1 MTQETQMETINLAT
15 DVLVVGAGM
24 TGVKAASEIAAS
36 GYRVVLIDEG
46 AGLGIAAGASVAD
59 LDGEEQAA
67 LEALLETVNGS
78 EMIDVMTGTRMD
90 GAAGVPGDFRVWLSG
105 NDDIVEKSVG
115 AIVVASELVAC
126 PLNEAYGLSLTE
138 TVVSQSQMEAALAKN
153 PAVFSGK
160 TIAFMVG
167 LAQDGNPLVLERIL
181 KSVLDIENMDNTSA
195 YVFSGDLKV
204 AEDGLER
211 LYLECR
217 DKGAMYV
224 KLTEMP
230 ALVQEGGAL
239 SITYDDPVLQRKV
252 ELSPDIIV
260 VEEAIGADQ
269 VNTALAEMLNIDV
282 GSMGFLQTDNVH
294 RLPVSTNREGIF
306 VVGGSR
312 RVKKRYGALMDA
324 QNAAIR
330 VRNLLGDGTIAVPA
344 NKAVLDTGKCTFC
357 LTCYRCCPHGAIY
370 WSADNK
376 PVISAVACQGCGICA
391 AECPMDAIQI
401 GDFNDAEMIGRVT
414 QSATARTDDSPTIV
428 AFCCQNSGLEAARMA
443 ESFGMPLPKGLKTVA
458 VPCAGKVDIDYVMH
472 ALAEGADGVVV
483 MACHNGNCKSEK
495 GSLYAGWRAANAQEM
510 LTAIGLEKER
520 ICFATTASNMGAD
533 FSNILM
539 AMEETLKFK

>member
-1 MTQETQMETINLAT
+1 MTQQTQMETINLAT

-24 TGVKAASEIAAS
+24 TGMKAASEIAAN
-36 GYRVVLIDEG
+36 GYKVVLIDEG
-46 AGLGIAAGASVAD
+46 AEAGAAAIVD
-59 LDGEEQAA
+59 LDGVEQAA
-67 LEALLETVNGS
+67 FEVLRKTVEGS
-78 EMIDVMTGTRMD
+78 ELIEVLSGTCMD
-90 GAAGVPGDFRVWLSG
+90 GAAGMPGDFKVWLSG

-126 PLNEAYGLSLTE
+126 PMNEAFGLELSD
-138 TVVSQSQMEAALAKN
+138 TVISQSQLEAKLADN
-153 PAVFSGK
+153 PAAFAGK
-160 TIAFMVG
+160 TVAFMLG
-167 LAQDGNPLVLERIL
+167 LAQDGHPLVLERVL
-181 KSVLDIENMDNTSA
+181 KSVLAMESLDETSA

-230 ALVQEGGAL
+230 AVSQEGGL
-239 SITYDDPVLQRKV
+239 SITYEDPVLQRSV
-252 ELSPDIIV
+252 ALTPDIIV

-269 VNTALAEMLNIDV
+269 VNAAMAEMLKIDV

-294 RLPVSTNREGIF
+294 RYPVATNREGIY

-312 RVKKRYGALMDA
+312 RVKKRYGAIMDA
-324 QNAAIR
+324 ENAALR
-330 VRNLLGDGTIAVPA
+330 VRDLLGNGTVSVPA

-357 LTCYRCCPHGAIY
+357 LTCFRCCPHGAIY
-370 WSADNK
+370 WTADNK
-376 PVISAVACQGCGICA
+376 PVISKIACQGCGICA
-391 AECPMDAIQI
+391 SECPMDAIQI
-401 GDFNDAEMIGRVT
+401 GEFNDAAMIETVT
-414 QSATARTDDSPTIV
+414 RSAAEKSGDAPTIV

-443 ESFGMPLPKGLKTVA
+443 ADFGMPLPKGLKTVA
-458 VPCAGKVDIDYVMH
+458 VPCAGKVDIDYVMR

-495 GSLYAGWRAANAQEM
+495 GSLYASWRAANAQQTLE
-510 LTAIGLEKER
+510 TIGVEKER
-520 ICFATTASNMGAD
+520 ICFATTASNMGSD
-533 FSNILM
+533 FSRILM
-539 AMEETLKFK
+539 EMEAKLSGK

>member
-1 MTQETQMETINLAT
+1 MTQDTQMETINLTT

-24 TGVKAASEIAAS
+24 TGVKAASEIAAN

-46 AGLGIAAGASVAD
+46 AGLGMAAGAPVAD

-67 LEALLETVNGS
+67 LNTLMETVNGS

-126 PLNEAYGLSLTE
+126 PLNEAYGLSLSE

-167 LAQDGNPLVLERIL
+167 LAQDGNPLVLERVL
-181 KSVLDIENMDNTSA
+181 KGVLAMENMEDTSA
-195 YVFSGDLKV
+195 YVFAGDLKV

-230 ALVQEGGAL
+230 TVVQEDGTL
-239 SITYDDPVLQRKV
+239 CITYDDPVLQRNV

-260 VEEAIGADQ
+260 VEEALGADQ
-269 VNTALAEMLNIDV
+269 ANTALAEMLNIDV

-294 RLPVSTNREGIF
+294 RFPVSTNREGIF
-306 VVGGSR
+306 VVGGTR

-324 QNAAIR
+324 ENAAIR

-401 GDFNDAEMIGRVT
+401 GDFNDADMIDRVT
-414 QSATARTDDSPTIV
+414 QSAAAAPDDSPTIV
-428 AFCCQNSGLEAARMA
+428 AFCCQNSGMEAARMA

-458 VPCAGKVDIDYVMH
+458 VPCAGKVDIEYVMH
-472 ALAEGADGVVV
+472 ALAEGAEGVVV

-495 GSLYAGWRAANAQEM
+495 GSLYAGWRAANAQDM

>member
-1 MTQETQMETINLAT
+1 MTQELKMETINLAT
-15 DVLVVGAGM
+15 DVLVVGAGL

-46 AGLGIAAGASVAD
+46 AGLGMAAGASVAD

-126 PLNEAYGLSLTE
+126 SLNEAYGLRLSE
-138 TVVSQSQMEAALAKN
+138 RVFSQSRMEAALAED

-167 LAQDGNPLVLERIL
+167 LAQDGSPLVLELVL
-181 KSVLDIENMDNTSA
+181 KGVLAMENMEDTSA
-195 YVFSGDLKV
+195 YVFAGDLKV

-230 ALVQEGGAL
+230 ALAQEGDAL
-239 SITYDDPVLQRKV
+239 TITYDDPILQRKV
-252 ELSPDIIV
+252 QLSPDIIV

-269 VNTALAEMLNIDV
+269 VNRALAEMLGLDM

-324 QNAAIR
+324 ENAAIR
-330 VRNLLGDGTIAVPA
+330 IRNLLGDGTITVPA
-344 NKAVLDTGKCTFC
+344 NKAVLDSGKCTFC

-401 GDFNDAEMIGRVT
+401 GDFNDAEMIDRVT
-414 QSATARTDDSPTIV
+414 QSATVRTGDSPTIV

-458 VPCAGKVDIDYVMH
+458 VPCAGKVDIDYVLH

>member
-1 MTQETQMETINLAT
+1 MTQDTQMETINLAI

-46 AGLGIAAGASVAD
+46 AGVGMAAGTSVAD
-59 LDGEEQAA
+59 LDGEEQAT

-78 EMIDVMTGTRMD
+78 ELIDVMTGTRMD

-126 PLNEAYGLSLTE
+126 PLNEAYGLRLSE
-138 TVVSQSQMEAALAKN
+138 TVVTQSQMEAALAKN

-167 LAQDGNPLVLERIL
+167 LAQDGNPLVLERVL
-181 KSVLDIENMDNTSA
+181 KGVLAMENMEDTSA
-195 YVFSGDLKV
+195 YVFTGDLKV

-294 RLPVSTNREGIF
+294 RFPVSTNREGIF

-324 QNAAIR
+324 QNAAMR
-330 VRNLLGDGTIAVPA
+330 VRSLLGDGTITVPA

-357 LTCYRCCPHGAIY
+357 LTCFRCCPHGAIY

-401 GDFNDAEMIGRVT
+401 GDFNDAEMIDRVT
-414 QSATARTDDSPTIV
+414 QSATDTTDGSPTIV

-458 VPCAGKVDIDYVMH
+458 VPCAGKVDIGYVMH
-472 ALAEGADGVVV
+472 ALAEGADGVVI

-495 GSLYAGWRAANAQEM
+495 GSLYASWRAANAQGM
-510 LTAIGLEKER
+510 LEAIGIEENR

-533 FSNILM
+533 FSGILM
-539 AMEETLKFK
+539 KMEKTLLGK

>member
-1 MTQETQMETINLAT
+1 MTQQRQMETINMAT

-24 TGVKAASEIAAS
+24 TGVKAATEIAAS
-36 GYRVVLIDEG
+36 GYKVVLIDEG
-46 AGLGIAAGASVAD
+46 TGLGTTAGTAAAD
-59 LDGEEQAA
+59 LDGGEQAA
-67 LEALLETVNGS
+67 LDALVETANGS
-78 EMIDVMTGTRMD
+78 EMIEVMAGTRMD

-105 NDDIVEKSVG
+105 NDDIVEKNVG

-126 PLNEAYGLSLTE
+126 PLHEAYGLNLSD
-138 TVVSQSQMEAALAKN
+138 TVLSQSQLEAALSEN
-153 PAVFSGK
+153 PSALAGK
-160 TIAFMVG
+160 SVAFMVG
-167 LAQDGNPLVLERIL
+167 LAQDGNPLVLERVL
-181 KSVLDIENMDNTSA
+181 KSVLAMDNMEGTSA
-195 YVFSGDLKV
+195 YVFAGDLKV

-211 LYLECR
+211 LYLKCR

-224 KLTEMP
+224 KLAGIP
-230 ALVQEGGAL
+230 AIAQEGAL
-239 SITYDDPVLQRKV
+239 SIAYDDPVLQRNVK
-252 ELSPDIIV
+252 LDPDIIV

-269 VNTALAEMLNIDV
+269 VNGALAEMLKIDV

-294 RLPVSTNREGIF
+294 RYPVSTNREGIF

-324 QNAAIR
+324 ENAAIR
-330 VRNLLGDGTIAVPA
+330 VRSLLGDGTLTVPA
-344 NKAVLDTGKCTFC
+344 DKAVIDTGKCTFC

-376 PVISAVACQGCGICA
+376 PIISPVACQGCGICA
-391 AECPMDAIQI
+391 SECPMDAIQI
-401 GDFNDAEMIGRVT
+401 GDFNDADMIDRVT
-414 QSATARTDDSPTIV
+414 ESAAAETGDAPTIV

-458 VPCAGKVDIDYVMH
+458 VPCAGKVDIDYVMR

-483 MACHNGNCKSEK
+483 VACHNGNCKSEK
-495 GSLYAGWRAANAQEM
+495 GSLYAGWRAANARKMVE
-510 LTAIGLEKER
+510 AIGLDKER

-533 FSNILM
+533 FSNIVM
-539 AMEETLKFK
+539 DMEKTLKAM

>member
-1 MTQETQMETINLAT
+1 MTQQTRMETINLAT

-24 TGVKAASEIAAS
+24 TGVKAATEIAAS
-36 GYRVVLIDEG
+36 GYKVVLIDEG
-46 AGLGIAAGASVAD
+46 SGLGMAPADTVVD

-67 LEALLETVNGS
+67 QEALVASVNDS
-78 EMIDVMTGTRMD
+78 EMIEVMTGTRMD

-105 NDDIVEKSVG
+105 SDDIVEKSVG

-126 PLNEAYGLSLTE
+126 PLNEAYGLNLSD
-138 TVVSQSQMEAALAKN
+138 TVVTQSQLEAALRAN
-153 PAVFSGK
+153 PSALAGK
-160 TIAFMVG
+160 SVAFMMG
-167 LAQDGNPLVLERIL
+167 LAQDGNPLVLERVL
-181 KSVLDIENMDNTSA
+181 KSVLAVENIEDTSA
-195 YVFSGDLKV
+195 YVFAGDLKV

-217 DKGAMYV
+217 DKGTMYV
-224 KLTEMP
+224 KLNEMP
-230 ALVQEGGAL
+230 AVTQAEGTL

-252 ELSPDIIV
+252 QLTPDMIV
-260 VEEAIGADQ
+260 VEEAIGANE
-269 VNTALAEMLNIDV
+269 VNTALAEMLKINV

-294 RLPVSTNREGIF
+294 RYPVSTNREGIF

-312 RVKKRYGALMDA
+312 RAKKRYGALMDA
-324 QNAAIR
+324 ENAAIR
-330 VRNLLGDGTIAVPA
+330 IRSLLGDGTITVPA
-344 NKAVLDTGKCTFC
+344 DKAVLDTGKCTFC
-357 LTCYRCCPHGAIY
+357 LTCYRCCPHGAIF

-376 PVISAVACQGCGICA
+376 PVISPVACQGCGICA
-391 AECPMDAIQI
+391 SECPMDAIQI
-401 GDFNDAEMIGRVT
+401 GGFNDAEMIDQVT
-414 QSATARTDDSPTIV
+414 RSATAKDGDHPTIV

-483 MACHNGNCKSEK
+483 MACHNGNCKSEN
-495 GSLYAGWRAANAQEM
+495 GSLYANWRTANAQDMIE
-510 LTAIGLEKER
+510 AIGLEKDR

-533 FSNILM
+533 FSKILM
-539 AMEETLKFK
+539 DMEATLTSK

>member
-46 AGLGIAAGASVAD
+46 AGLGMTAGASVAD

-126 PLNEAYGLSLTE
+126 PLHEAYGLSLSD

-167 LAQDGNPLVLERIL
+167 LAQDGNPLVLERVL
-181 KSVLDIENMDNTSA
+181 KGVLAMENMEDTSA

-294 RLPVSTNREGIF
+294 RFPVSTNREGIF

-324 QNAAIR
+324 ENAAIR
-330 VRNLLGDGTIAVPA
+330 VRSLLGDGTITVPA

-401 GDFNDAEMIGRVT
+401 GDFNDAEMIDQVT
-414 QSATARTDDSPTIV
+414 QSATAKTDDPPTIV

>member
-1 MTQETQMETINLAT
+1 MTQDTQMETINLTT

-24 TGVKAASEIAAS
+24 TGVKAASEIAAN

-46 AGLGIAAGASVAD
+46 AGLGMAAGAPVAD

-67 LEALLETVNGS
+67 LNTLMETVNGS

-126 PLNEAYGLSLTE
+126 PLNEAYGLSLSE
-138 TVVSQSQMEAALAKN
+138 TVVSQSQVEAALAKN
-153 PAVFSGK
+153 PTVFSGK

-167 LAQDGNPLVLERIL
+167 LAQDGNPLVLERVL
-181 KSVLDIENMDNTSA
+181 KGVLAMENMEDTSA
-195 YVFSGDLKV
+195 YVFAGDLKV

-230 ALVQEGGAL
+230 TVVQEDGTL
-239 SITYDDPVLQRKV
+239 CITYDDPVLQRNV

-260 VEEAIGADQ
+260 VEEALGADQ
-269 VNTALAEMLNIDV
+269 ANTALAEMLNIDV

-294 RLPVSTNREGIF
+294 RFPVSTNREGIF
-306 VVGGSR
+306 VVGGTR

-324 QNAAIR
+324 ENAAIR

-401 GDFNDAEMIGRVT
+401 GDFNDADMIDRVT
-414 QSATARTDDSPTIV
+414 QSAAAAPDDSPTIV
-428 AFCCQNSGLEAARMA
+428 AFCCQNSGMEAARMA

-458 VPCAGKVDIDYVMH
+458 VPCAGKVDIEYVMH
-472 ALAEGADGVVV
+472 ALAEGAEGVVV

-495 GSLYAGWRAANAQEM
+495 GSLYAGWRAANAQDM